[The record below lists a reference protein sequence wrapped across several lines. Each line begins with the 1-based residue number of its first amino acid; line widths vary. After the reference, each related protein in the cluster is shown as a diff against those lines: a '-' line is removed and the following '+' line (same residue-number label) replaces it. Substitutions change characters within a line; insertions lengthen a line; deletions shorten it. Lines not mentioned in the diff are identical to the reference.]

1 MTLYESAIAGTA
13 NIDRAQ
19 RVVVS
24 LSGGLDSTVLLH
36 LMVKHFGAK
45 NVDAISFDYN
55 QRHDV
60 ELHQAKRTTELLG
73 VRHKIVDISFL
84 GKIAAG
90 VSAMVK
96 GDVATPT
103 MEDVLGDPQP
113 VTYMPNRNMIL
124 ASITAA
130 FAESVG
136 ANTIALGIQKIDSYS
151 YWDTTP
157 EFFEAIENVFKLN
170 RKTPIN
176 FIAPFL
182 NLSKTEE
189 ILLGVELGVDFG
201 MTWTCYEGSY
211 TETRTVY
218 EREPAGGRNA
228 IIEYHYM
235 PCGKC
240 PSCKERAAAFAK
252 AGVEDPLVLNGIW
265 ARKSIY

>member
-1 MTLYESAIAGTA
+1 MKLYESAIAGTA
-13 NIDRAQ
+13 KLDRAE

-36 LMVKHFGAK
+36 LMVKHFGANK
-45 NVDAISFDYN
+45 VDAISFNYN

-201 MTWTCYEGSY
+201 MTWTCYDPIIERAED
-211 TETRTVY
+211 TY
-218 EREPAGGRNA
+218 ESEPMGGRNA
-228 IIEYHYM
+228 IPHYRYI

-252 AGVEDPLVLNGIW
+252 AGVVDPLVGVGVVV
-265 ARKSIY
+265 

>member
-1 MTLYESAIAGTA
+1 MTSYESVIANTA
-13 NIDRAQ
+13 NINRVK

-24 LSGGLDSTVLLH
+24 LSGGLDSTILAHLLVH
-36 LMVKHFGAK
+36 KYGK
-45 NVDAISFDYN
+45 DNVDCISMDYL
-55 QRHDV
+55 QRHKV
-60 ELHQAKRTTELLG
+60 ELHQARRTTELLG
-73 VRHKIVDISFL
+73 VRHKIIDISFL

-90 VSAMVK
+90 VSAMVV

-113 VTYMPNRNMIL
+113 ITYMPNRNMIL
-124 ASITAA
+124 AAITAA

-189 ILLGVELGVDFG
+189 IKLGIELGVDFG
-201 MTWTCYEGSY
+201 TTWTCYSGGY

-218 EREPAGGRNA
+218 EREPMGGT
-228 IIEYHYM
+228 IPITEYHYM
-235 PCGKC
+235 PCGVC

-252 AGVEDPLVLNGIW
+252 AEVIDPLVINGVW
-265 ARKSIY
+265 ARK

>member
-1 MTLYESAIAGTA
+1 MTLYESTIAETA
-13 NIDRAQ
+13 NIDRAEK
-19 RVVVS
+19 VVVS
-24 LSGGLDSTVLLH
+24 FSGGLDSTVLLH
-36 LMVKHFGAK
+36 LMVKHFGK
-45 NVDAISFDYN
+45 ENVYAISFDYA

-60 ELHQAKRTTELLG
+60 ELHQAKRTTKLLG
-73 VRHKIVDISFL
+73 VKHRIVDITFL

-96 GDVATPT
+96 GDVPTPT

-157 EFFEAIENVFKLN
+157 EFFAAIENVFKLN
-170 RKTPIN
+170 RKTPIT

-182 NLSKTEE
+182 NMSKTEE

-201 MTWTCYEGSY
+201 MTWTCYSPVVEPAKS
-211 TETRTVY
+211 TW
-218 EREPAGGRNA
+218 EREPAGGRN
-228 IIEYHYM
+228 EVKHYRYI

-240 PSCKERAAAFAK
+240 PSCKERAAAFTK
-252 AGVEDPLVLNGIW
+252 AGVEDPLVEAGVVV
-265 ARKSIY
+265 